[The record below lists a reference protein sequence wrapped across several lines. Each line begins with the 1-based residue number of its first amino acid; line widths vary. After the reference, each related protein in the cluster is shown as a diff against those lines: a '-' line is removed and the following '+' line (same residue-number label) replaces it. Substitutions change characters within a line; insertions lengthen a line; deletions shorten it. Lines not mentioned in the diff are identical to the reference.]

1 MSLKLPILKVDN
13 TIREERFRR
22 PASPL
27 KQYADVIT
35 TSINVNASDVNN
47 LQLLQ
52 SISSTGRDGINCTDV
67 LRHFWTRDS
76 DLMYRVMHKG
86 QRLYKTAEELED
98 DFEGIRS
105 ALWKYWH
112 IRKAGKISLDKLTN
126 HFRCKRHKGFYRG
139 MLWFLLPN
147 RVQRILAKLR
157 KEGRLDMFFF

>member
-86 QRLYKTAEELED
+86 QRLYETAEELED

-126 HFRCKRHKGFYRG
+126 HFQYYGSRRA
-139 MLWFLLPN
+139 FLS
-147 RVQRILAKLR
+147 RTAKSFL
-157 KEGRLDMFFF
+157 G